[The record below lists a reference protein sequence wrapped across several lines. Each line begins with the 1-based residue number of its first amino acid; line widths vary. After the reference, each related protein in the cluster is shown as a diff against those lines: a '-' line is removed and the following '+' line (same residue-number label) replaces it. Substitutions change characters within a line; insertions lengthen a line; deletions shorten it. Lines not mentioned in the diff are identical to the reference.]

1 MKLSKKEARIKRK
14 IRIRKKIFG
23 TAERPRLV
31 VFRSNKHVYA
41 QVVNDDA
48 GITLAS
54 SSTLAVEELRSSSA
68 NIETAKAIGKR
79 IAEDVLKQD
88 ISSVVFDRN
97 GYVFHGKVKALADS
111 AREAGL
117 KF

>member
-1 MKLSKKEARIKRK
+1 MKLSKKAARIKRK

-31 VFRSNKHVYA
+31 IFRSNKHISA
-41 QVVNDDA
+41 QVINDDA
-48 GITLAS
+48 GTTLAS
-54 SSTLAVEELRSSSA
+54 SSTMAVEEFKNSSA
-68 NIETAKAIGKR
+68 NVVAAKAVGKLL
-79 IAEDVLKQD
+79 AEEALKQD
-88 ISSVVFDRN
+88 ITTVVFDRN
-97 GYVFHGKVKALADS
+97 GYIFHGKVKAFADS

>member
-1 MKLSKKEARIKRK
+1 MKLSKKAARIKRK

-31 VFRSNKHVYA
+31 IFRSNKHISA
-41 QVVNDDA
+41 QVINDDA
-48 GITLAS
+48 GTTLAS
-54 SSTLAVEELRSSSA
+54 SSTMGVEEFKNSSA
-68 NIETAKAIGKR
+68 NIVAAKAVGKLV
-79 IAEDVLKQD
+79 AEEALKQD
-88 ISSVVFDRN
+88 ITTVVFDRN
-97 GYVFHGKVKALADS
+97 GYIFHGKVKAFADS

>member
-1 MKLSKKEARIKRK
+1 MKSSKRQARLKRK

-31 VFRSNKHVYA
+31 VFRSNKHIYA
-41 QVVNDDA
+41 QLINDDA
-48 GITLAS
+48 GTTLVS
-54 SSTLAVEELRSSSA
+54 SSSLAMDEFKNGSA
-68 NIETAKAIGKR
+68 NIETAKVIGKR
-79 IAEDVLKQD
+79 IAEEALKQD
-88 ISSVVFDRN
+88 ISAVVFDRN
-97 GYVFHGKVKALADS
+97 GYVFHGKVKAFADS

>member
-1 MKLSKKEARIKRK
+1 MKPSKRQARLKRK

-31 VFRSNKHVYA
+31 VFRSNKHIYA
-41 QVVNDDA
+41 QVINDDA
-48 GITLAS
+48 GTTLVS
-54 SSTLAVEELRSSSA
+54 SSSLACDEFKSGTV
-68 NIETAKAIGKR
+68 NIETAKAIGKK
-79 IAEDVLKQD
+79 IAEKALSQD
-88 ISSVVFDRN
+88 ISAVVFDRN
-97 GYVFHGKVKALADS
+97 GYVFHGKVKAFADS

>member
-1 MKLSKKEARIKRK
+1 MKVSKRQARLKRK

-31 VFRSNKHVYA
+31 VFRSNKHIYA

-48 GITLAS
+48 GTTLAAS
-54 SSTLAVEELRSSSA
+54 SSLAIDEFKNGTA

-79 IAEDVLKQD
+79 IAEEAMKQD
-88 ISSVVFDRN
+88 ISAVVFDRN
-97 GYVFHGKVKALADS
+97 GYVFHGKVKAFADS